1 MILIARYAL
10 AEALRRR
17 VFTIIVALTALFLV
31 LYAFGSFAAF
41 DELGGERFSG
51 IELVEE
57 RALTG
62 GTLVG
67 LGMFVTLFLGVVL
80 GVFMTV
86 STIRGDAERGLLG
99 PLVVRPVGRDA
110 ILLGRLLAA
119 TVVSAGYA
127 AVVYAAVVLITSLA
141 GDWTP
146 DRPITAALAL
156 MAAVTIVTALSVLG
170 SVYLSSSANG
180 IGVLMAFGAGLTA
193 GLMGQIGEA
202 FNSARLEQISDIAT
216 FLLPFEGLY
225 QAGLHELTADTSGL
239 TEVVIELGPFGGAA
253 AADPGLLLWAA
264 LYGVATV
271 ALAIAGFRRRDL

>member
-17 VFTIIVALTALFLV
+17 VFTIIVALTGLFLV
-31 LYAFGSFAAF
+31 LYGFGSYAAF
-41 DELGGERFSG
+41 DELGGESIVG
-51 IELVEE
+51 AELVEE

-67 LGMFVTLFLGVVL
+67 LGMFVILFLGVVL

-99 PLVVRPVGRDA
+99 PLAVRPIGRDA

-119 TVVSAGYA
+119 TIVAAGYA

-146 DRPITAALAL
+146 DRAITPALAL
-156 MAAVTIVTALSVLG
+156 MAAVAIVTALSVLG

-180 IGVLMAFGAGLTA
+180 IAVLMAFGAGLTA

-202 FNSARLEQISDIAT
+202 FNSARLERISDIAT
-216 FLLPFEGLY
+216 VLLPFEALY
-225 QAGLHELTADTSGL
+225 QAGLHELTADTRGL

-253 AADPGLLLWAA
+253 AADAGMLLWAA
-264 LYGVATV
+264 VYGVATV